1 MLKTGCFFQLL
12 SSFPLLILLPL
23 SSPTSHCCFSSLR
36 AGGSLARIY
45 RGLLVFLCV
54 ALSALDRANTNLL
67 IQYVVVG
74 DSFGTFSARSQTT
87 IDPKVTKII

>member
-1 MLKTGCFFQLL
+1 MEVELLKT
-12 SSFPLLILLPL
+12 IA
-23 SSPTSHCCFSSLR
+23 SHCCFSSLR

>member
-1 MLKTGCFFQLL
+1 MHL
-12 SSFPLLILLPL
+12 SVCNVL
-23 SSPTSHCCFSSLR
+23 SSHCCFSSLR

-45 RGLLVFLCV
+45 RGLLVSLCV

>member
-1 MLKTGCFFQLL
+1 MEVELLKT
-12 SSFPLLILLPL
+12 IA
-23 SSPTSHCCFSSLR
+23 SHCCFSSLR

-45 RGLLVFLCV
+45 RGLQVFLCV

>member
-1 MLKTGCFFQLL
+1 MEVELLKT
-12 SSFPLLILLPL
+12 IA
-23 SSPTSHCCFSSLR
+23 SHCCFSSLR

-45 RGLLVFLCV
+45 SGLQVFLCV